1 MINPHESVAEAL
13 NSHRHAYV
21 SGPNFSAR
29 SEVLQH
35 ATHLPVE
42 GPIEGCDSYGNRL
55 PPIPEKTGDRFAYVG
70 PEVYQSLSGL
80 ASSVSSELLLHAFG
94 SAAEADSF
102 GRKTGLADVFDRS
115 CFELSG
121 GQQALLAAVAG
132 AILRPRILALDCC
145 LEQVDAVRRDSLLH
159 AVAAFAEGTAVVVAD
174 NELDSLPVLVDTAE
188 IGIGGFARQGA
199 FPAMSVEKCSEC
211 LPPRQHAPMLTLRGI
226 EFAYPHSQPVLR
238 GVDAKLTP
246 GETHWLRGSNGSGKS
261 TLAKLL
267 SGVLVAQRGEIQ
279 VDSKPTRPSL
289 NPGSLVSYHFQN
301 ADFQLF
307 SATVWD
313 EVMAGPLAMGCAEAD
328 AARRSHH
335 VLDQMAIPPALHA
348 SHPLDLPFT
357 LRKRLALAAAISPGC
372 PWLILDEPTLSQ
384 DAGNTLAMAA
394 LIRGLARAGTGVLLI
409 SHSRRLT
416 EALPGAALD
425 LIDGRIEIGCG
436 EMNSS

>member
-1 MINPHESVAEAL
+1 MMNPHEAVAQAL
-13 NSHRHAYV
+13 TSHRHAYIN
-21 SGPNFSAR
+21 GPNFSAR

-55 PPIPEKTGDRFAYVG
+55 PEIPKEAGDRFAYVG

-80 ASSVSSELLLHAFG
+80 ASSVNSELVLHAFG
-94 SAAEADSF
+94 SAAEADAF
-102 GRKTGLADVFDRS
+102 GRETGLADLFDRS

-121 GQQALLAAVAG
+121 GQQVLMAAVAG

-174 NELDSLPVLVDTAE
+174 NELDLLPVLEDAAQV
-188 IGIGGFARQGA
+188 GIDRGGRDGA
-199 FPAMSVEKCSEC
+199 FPTMLVEKCSEC
-211 LPPRQHAPMLTLRGI
+211 LPPREPAPVLTLRGI
-226 EFAYPHSQPVLR
+226 DFAYPHSQPVLR
-238 GVDAKLTP
+238 GVDAEVIP
-246 GETHWLRGSNGSGKS
+246 GEIHWLRGSNGSGKS
-261 TLAKLL
+261 TLSKLL
-267 SGVLVAQRGEIQ
+267 AGVLVAQRGEIR
-279 VDSKPTRPSL
+279 VDGKPTKPSL

-313 EVMAGPLAMGCAEAD
+313 EVMAGPLAMGCGETD
-328 AARRSHH
+328 AARRSRH
-335 VLDQMAIPPALHA
+335 VLDQMAIPPELHA

-357 LRKRLALAAAISPGC
+357 LRKRLALAAAIAPGC

-394 LIRGLARAGTGVLLI
+394 LIRGLVRAGTGVFLI

-416 EALPGAALD
+416 DALPGVALD
-425 LIDGRIEIGCG
+425 LIDGRIEMGCG
-436 EMNSS
+436 EINSS